1 MVEMGVQDLCGVGI
15 MAPSGRGLP
24 RERVGERQKD
34 WQQLAG
40 LSLPQSASLTAPSQ
54 REPFALHTLVR
65 PYPGAEE
72 SAAIVL
78 AAKRSPLR
86 TPKRWSAAPK
96 AKNCRSAAIF
106 LTLLGRLPD

>member
-1 MVEMGVQDLCGVGI
+1 MVRKWYTTFAVIGYIRGKKWWKWGVQDLCGVSI

-54 REPFALHTLVR
+54 REPFALHTLAR
-65 PYPGAEE
+65 PLGAKV
-72 SAAIVL
+72 IN
-78 AAKRSPLR
+78 R
-86 TPKRWSAAPK
+86 
-96 AKNCRSAAIF
+96 
-106 LTLLGRLPD
+106 

>member
-1 MVEMGVQDLCGVGI
+1 MVEMGGARFVRCRHNGPLWEGAPAKAGGGETKRLAAVSGI
-15 MAPSGRGLP
+15 VSPSVSFADSAPLLALRATSPVSG
-24 RERVGERQKD
+24 ESV
-34 WQQLAG
+34 
-40 LSLPQSASLTAPSQ
+40 SQ

-86 TPKRWSAAPK
+86 TPKR
-96 AKNCRSAAIF
+96 
-106 LTLLGRLPD
+106 